1 MLFKYGYP
9 FKDLHH
15 LNHFLRI
22 YLNRQGLS
30 RQTVRK
36 SLLYAKDFAFK
47 SLEILLL
54 RGKHPVLV
62 SGFSLIQQFPTV
74 CPNCAGVV
82 STIGLRSFLPLSQR
96 DWISFDPLLYFLGFW
111 L

>member
-47 SLEILLL
+47 SL
-54 RGKHPVLV
+54 
-62 SGFSLIQQFPTV
+62 GFYTYGGNIP
-74 CPNCAGVV
+74 
-82 STIGLRSFLPLSQR
+82 
-96 DWISFDPLLYFLGFW
+96 FW
-111 L
+111 